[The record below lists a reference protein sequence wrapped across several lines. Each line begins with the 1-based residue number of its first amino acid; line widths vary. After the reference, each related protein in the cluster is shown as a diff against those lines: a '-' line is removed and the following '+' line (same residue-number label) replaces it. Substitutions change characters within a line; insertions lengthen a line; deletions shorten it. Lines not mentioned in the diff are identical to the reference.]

1 MFNNVLRLTVSLILG
16 RGDIEMKNMIKKTLL
31 LSLFASLIQVA
42 YAAYISG
49 TWKGMANDYPFELT
63 IVQSGN
69 NITGTY
75 VQPAATNVPTTNIT
89 GTIVGTNAGST
100 ISFNR
105 SGKGNQVYKGFLS
118 RTNKTISGYF
128 NSTFTPTTY
137 CCVPFSINKL

>member
-1 MFNNVLRLTVSLILG
+1 
-16 RGDIEMKNMIKKTLL
+16 MKNMIKKTLL
-31 LSLFASLIQVA
+31 LSLFASLMQVA
-42 YAAYISG
+42 SAANITG
-49 TWKGMANDYPFELT
+49 TWKGMANDYPFVLT

-75 VQPAATNVPTTNIT
+75 VQPNTNVPTTNIT

-105 SGKGNQVYKGFLS
+105 SGKGSQVYKGFLS

-128 NSTFTPTTY
+128 NSTFAPTTY